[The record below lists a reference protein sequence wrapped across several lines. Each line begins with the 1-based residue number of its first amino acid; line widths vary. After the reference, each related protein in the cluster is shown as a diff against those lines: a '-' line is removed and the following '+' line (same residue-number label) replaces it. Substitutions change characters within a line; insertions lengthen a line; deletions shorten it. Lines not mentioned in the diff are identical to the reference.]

1 MELSSALEYSRT
13 PGMGD
18 EVAGAVPMGSGPG
31 LHIFKHSFIRSFVHA
46 LLLSK
51 LPVVSVIPDTTK
63 RLGEPKANC
72 ILRGALS
79 PELSG

>member
-13 PGMGD
+13 PGMAD

-31 LHIFKHSFIRSFVHA
+31 LRIFKHSFICSFIHA
-46 LLLSK
+46 LLLK